1 MSEDTGQ
8 DTSGDVNR
16 QAAQAAADS
25 DQGVEAPGSAS
36 APTPPTQGED
46 GDDRAGGA
54 MGSTEN
60 VTS

>member
-1 MSEDTGQ
+1 MSE
-8 DTSGDVNR
+8 DVNR

-25 DQGVEAPGSAS
+25 DQGAEAPGSAS
-36 APTPPTQGED
+36 APTPANQGED

-54 MGSTEN
+54 MGSADA